1 MVLDPQREAK
11 DLQEKFR
18 EAHRKGVED
27 GERGKPFE
35 VALDEM
41 EKGSKENDWVW
52 YVFPQH
58 ENCPGHTYI
67 NKKYAL
73 TTREVLWFLADPN
86 LRKNYSKVV
95 KELKKHL
102 ESGKTLK
109 EIVKHDVRKVIS
121 SLTLFGMIAD
131 ELSRLDPFQS
141 IDTDPMIDDF
151 KADMEDMTELLQSV
165 WLSLEGSEP
174 CAYTRDALRDDDLED
189 EIKTFVQTF
198 PTPEI

>member
-1 MVLDPQREAK
+1 MVSETQREAK

-18 EAHRKGVED
+18 EAHRKGD
-27 GERGKPFE
+27 GHGKPFE

-41 EKGSKENDWVW
+41 EKGSKKTDWVW

-58 ENCPGHTYI
+58 ENCPGHTSI

-95 KELKKHL
+95 TELKKHL

-109 EIVKHDVRKVIS
+109 EIVNHDVRKVIS

-141 IDTDPMIDDF
+141 IDTGPMIDDF
-151 KADMEDMTELLQSV
+151 KADMEDMTKLLQSV

-174 CAYTRDALRDDDLED
+174 CTYTRDALRDDDLKD